1 MKITALVMTG
11 NRRAILYEL
20 NVLKANAGLRLGY
33 QFIFYKTAIAVCMD
47 NNSIGHLGINE
58 GIYA

>member
-1 MKITALVMTG
+1 MTG